1 MAKVS
6 RKKRGEQQERIKK
19 KYGAGSK
26 EHLAAIKRT
35 QQAASESKAA
45 KVDTAAKR
53 SPDTYRPDVKV
64 GGKNTFYGT
73 NIPTAGYTSNEIA
86 DFNARLKE
94 DVDAGNSRGANDVI
108 FSIAHARGG
117 GEGNKRVGAVQSG
130 MWKLDKGNLWAEDNI
145 NSTND
150 RYVIR
155 DEKGKPTGQEVRF
168 SDQHGVVKGKDQEW
182 TPIGSWGENA
192 RAGIVEGQ
200 PTAAPPPSGTA
211 AVPIVD
217 LDTPGGRVIA
227 GPGAGTRPGAGGGVQ
242 GPYSPGG
249 RLPAGGGG
257 FLGGGGYPVMG
268 MGTPSGA
275 SYPAAQQAAQG
286 WAGQLGFNIDER
298 GGLALRPWEAAS
310 WQQSG
315 IDPNLWNAPFAGG
328 GLLGGQ
334 GGGYPGGGQPGRGR
348 PGTGG
353 PITIPGGDTAAPTTP
368 TARKDWWPNG
378 ATNDQMATWMNQTG
392 GSPLDWANSLYTLDE
407 QKTGFG
413 NLLKTGNI
421 WGDVGDRART
431 AQDYQPLTTQA
442 QTGAEPGR
450 PYVPPVAGTQMNVG
464 RRSSFN
470 PLTGQYD
477 AGMRMPGDPYTLVG
491 TPDPRDPGRFIN
503 YQPDLQTI
511 SGFERVGD
519 ISAAQ
524 VPMHPGRQSTF
535 NTITGRYDTGM
546 RMPTD
551 PIIYRGTPDPLDPGR
566 FINYRPQHAAGMERV
581 GDISAAQTNP
591 AETLSLIDQW
601 NLSRNNPLVET
612 FADIPG
618 GAVAPTIPYV
628 APNYGLLT

>member
-1 MAKVS
+1 MATYG
-6 RKKRGEQQERIKK
+6 KK
-19 KYGAGSK
+19 GSK
-26 EHLAAIKRT
+26 VKKTGYVSSSPGIERARQQLADHERAMADLKATKAKKTAKKTASSKTSTAADKR
-35 QQAASESKAA
+35 AANKKSADAKRAANAA
-45 KVDTAAKR
+45 KVAARNVKDAPTDTAERR

-94 DVDAGNSRGANDVI
+94 DVDAGNSRGANDVV
-108 FSIAHARGG
+108 FSIAYARGG

-155 DEKGKPTGQEVRF
+155 DEKGKPTGKEVRF
-168 SDQHGVVKGKDQEW
+168 SDQTGVVKGPPNEW
-182 TPIGSWGENA
+182 KPIGSWGENA

-200 PTAAPPPSGTA
+200 PTAAPPPASNTF
-211 AVPIVD
+211 VPIVD

-257 FLGGGGYPVMG
+257 FLGGGGFYPGYPVAPMG
-268 MGTPSGA
+268 YPSGA
-275 SYPAAQQAAQG
+275 SYPNAQDAAQG
-286 WAGQLGFNIDER
+286 WAGQLGFNIDDR
-298 GGLALRPWEAAS
+298 GGLLLRPWEAQS
-310 WQQSG
+310 WQLSG

-328 GLLGGQ
+328 GLL

-353 PITIPGGDTAAPTTP
+353 PITIPGGGTVTGDGGTVTAP
-368 TARKDWWPNG
+368 G
-378 ATNDQMATWMNQTG
+378 
-392 GSPLDWANSLYTLDE
+392 
-407 QKTGFG
+407 
-413 NLLKTGNI
+413 
-421 WGDVGDRART
+421 
-431 AQDYQPLTTQA
+431 
-442 QTGAEPGR
+442 EPAGWI
-450 PYVPPVAGTQMNVG
+450 PPID
-464 RRSSFN
+464 F
-470 PLTGQYD
+470 
-477 AGMRMPGDPYTLVG
+477 
-491 TPDPRDPGRFIN
+491 
-503 YQPDLQTI
+503 
-511 SGFERVGD
+511 
-519 ISAAQ
+519 
-524 VPMHPGRQSTF
+524 
-535 NTITGRYDTGM
+535 
-546 RMPTD
+546 
-551 PIIYRGTPDPLDPGR
+551 TPDPLLTASGMGPFAQWSR
-566 FINYRPQHAAGMERV
+566 QQHEKIYGPS
-581 GDISAAQTNP
+581 GAAQTPAEAAQANRVLQTFTGDPFAFEDTRAEAARTPSVAPMVAPMETPAEKQIRLNQNARTRQQNALFDVGMMDVDYGPINP
-591 AETLSLIDQW
+591 AASLSLIDQW